1 MRNIDIEK
9 AARAIEKDAGAA
21 LPDLREA
28 LQQGQAIARLLDEG
42 KPIPE
47 NLGRVSTAEQLLVR
61 GTRAK
66 LGMSQTEFAAR
77 IGMPV
82 ATLRDWEQGR
92 FAPPGAAL
100 VLLRLLAA
108 RPKLAKELVA

>member
-9 AARAIEKDAGAA
+9 AACAIEKDTGVA

-28 LQQGQAIARLLDEG
+28 LQQGKEISRLLDEG

-47 NLGRVSTAEQLLVR
+47 NLGRVTTPEQLLVR

-77 IGMPV
+77 IGTPV

-100 VLLRLLAA
+100 ALLRLLEAH
-108 RPKLAKELVA
+108 PKLAKELAA